1 MNKLHRDPVVD
12 CLLEAM
18 SELAIEFGKKAKPA
32 DIYRVEKVVEIMK
45 DLTKRLTE
53 LSPEIPF

>member
-1 MNKLHRDPVVD
+1 
-12 CLLEAM
+12 M
-18 SELAIEFGKKAKPA
+18 SELAIEVGKKAKPA